1 MPPWVEVGSS
11 RPAVATFLV
20 GVFLLIGWPYTALW
34 VTDLLLGVNLLIT
47 GAMNIAFASKA
58 GTSKWLR
65 RPGSEKKCRG
75 QGESGG
81 SDRGARSRPRKGA
94 CAAVPNSFMD

>member
-1 MPPWVEVGSS
+1 VPPWVEVGSS

-58 GTSKWLR
+58 GTSKVASAAGER
-65 RPGSEKKCRG
+65 KKVPRAGRERG
-75 QGESGG
+75 
-81 SDRGARSRPRKGA
+81 K
-94 CAAVPNSFMD
+94 